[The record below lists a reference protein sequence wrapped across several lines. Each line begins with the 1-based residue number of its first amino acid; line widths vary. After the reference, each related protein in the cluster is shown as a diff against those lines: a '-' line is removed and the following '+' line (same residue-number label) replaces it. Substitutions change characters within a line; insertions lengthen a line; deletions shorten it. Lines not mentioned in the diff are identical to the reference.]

1 MEEKKKEE
9 NKVEKKETA
18 KNAENT
24 NKTKEVDST
33 KKAEKKNNKLVVS
46 IVAVVLVLVLVAGI
60 LYAVARPKNNINM
73 QELNTTISKM
83 TPFSQMA
90 TMDVDGDLLNSL
102 YDIAPDQ
109 YDEVVGKMPMM
120 NIQASM
126 YLIIKAKDGKLDEVK
141 AKVEEYASKQEESWS
156 KYLPEQY
163 ELVKNRKQG
172 VVGNYVY
179 LIISENSAEIE
190 SLINK

>member
-9 NKVEKKETA
+9 KKVE
-18 KNAENT
+18 
-24 NKTKEVDST
+24 TKEPEKKVDNT
-33 KKAEKKNNKLVVS
+33 KKAEKKNNKLVIS
-46 IVAVVLVLVLVAGI
+46 IVSVVLVLVLITGI
-60 LYAVARPKNNINM
+60 LFAVTKQKSNLNV

-90 TMDVDGDLLNSL
+90 TMDIDSSILSSL
-102 YDIAPDQ
+102 YDITPDL
-109 YDEVVGKMPMM
+109 YDEAVGKMPMM

-126 YLIIKAKDGKLDEVK
+126 YLIIKAKDGKLEEVK
-141 AKVEEYASKQEESWS
+141 EKVEKYAAGQEESWS

-163 ELVKNRKQG
+163 EIVKQRKQG
-172 VVGNYVY
+172 VIGNYVY